1 MDTPFLGLFIADLN
15 GASRCHFRR
24 PLSQIRTLAISEE
37 ARRLLKKRDTTQNR
51 RSENGFKPKII
62 GFYNSI

>member
-1 MDTPFLGLFIADLN
+1 MDTPFLGLFIAALN
-15 GASRCHFRR
+15 EASRWHFRR

-37 ARRLLKKRDTTQNR
+37 ARRLLKKRDTTQKR
-51 RSENGFKPKII
+51 RSENDFKPKII

>member
-1 MDTPFLGLFIADLN
+1 MDTPFLFLFMSDLK

-37 ARRLLKKRDTTQNR
+37 ARRLLKKRDTTPKK
-51 RSENGFKPKII
+51 RSENDFKPKTI